1 MSENKGIA
9 ESIINEGTDP
19 DEEGEEGEEDVTL
32 EEELEALHESAEG
45 MQERFGKIATK
56 LRASGKTP
64 ASKADL
70 AELYETLSGEVL
82 DLLKD
87 LVGATASG
95 FDQEGEEEEEG
106 EGDADTAEPE
116 DSTVQVYTTLVMNV
130 ELFKKLEVD
139 TTQAETLRVSF
150 THMRQINEDSLRI
163 FEEQYDVA
171 VLQKLAQERIAEA
184 NGKS

>member
-19 DEEGEEGEEDVTL
+19 DEEGEEGEDVTL

-95 FDQEGEEEEEG
+95 FDQAEDEEEEAE
-106 EGDADTAEPE
+106 EGDEAEPE

-139 TTQAETLRVSF
+139 TTQAEALRVSF

-163 FEEQYDVA
+163 FEEQYDVE
-171 VLQKLAQERIAEA
+171 VLKKLAQERIAEA

>member
-1 MSENKGIA
+1 MTENKGIA

-45 MQERFGKIATK
+45 MQERFGKIASK

-95 FDQEGEEEEEG
+95 FDQEEDEDEEG
-106 EGDADTAEPE
+106 DEGEKEVPDDN
-116 DSTVQVYTTLVMNV
+116 TVQVYTTLIMNSQ
-130 ELFKKLEVD
+130 LFKTLQEDAKFS
-139 TTQAETLRVSF
+139 AEQRASF
-150 THMRQINEDSLRI
+150 THMVQINEDSLRI

>member
-1 MSENKGIA
+1 MTENKGIA

-19 DEEGEEGEEDVTL
+19 DEEDEEGGEDVTL

-95 FDQEGEEEEEG
+95 FDQEEEEEDDEDEEG
-106 EGDADTAEPE
+106 KEVAD
-116 DSTVQVYTTLVMNV
+116 DNTVQVYTSLIMNAQ
-130 ELFKKLEVD
+130 LFKTMQDD
-139 TTQAETLRVSF
+139 TSFTAERRASF
-150 THMRQINEDSLRI
+150 THMVQINEDCLRI

-171 VLQKLAQERIAEA
+171 VLQKMAQERIAEA